1 MLMPRRFD
9 ELRAEQALL
18 AQRLVIAD
26 DFAPIRTIAGADLAI
41 DPATHTGFAGVIVYR
56 YPELQEFTRVWAQA
70 PLTLP
75 YIPGLLSYREGPVL
89 QQAFA
94 QLDELPDVILFDGQG
109 IAHPRGVGL
118 ASHMGLLLDRPTI
131 GCAKSRLV
139 GDFEPPAPTA
149 GSQSP
154 LQYHDRM
161 VGAVLRTRDGVQ
173 PLFISPG
180 HRISTATAVHIVAQC
195 GDGRRLPKPTREA
208 DRWVAELKRRCTS
221 GTVTGNPLDEN
232 PEGT

>member
-1 MLMPRRFD
+1 MLMSRRFD
-9 ELRAEQALL
+9 ELRAEQMQL
-18 AQRLVIAD
+18 ARRLVIAD
-26 DFAPIRTIAGADLAI
+26 DFEPIRTIAGADLAI
-41 DPATHTGFAGVIVYR
+41 DPATQTGFAGVIVYR
-56 YPELQEFTRVWAQA
+56 YPELQELTRVWAQA
-70 PLTLP
+70 PLALP

-94 QLDELPDVILFDGQG
+94 RLDELPDLILFDGQG

-118 ASHMGLLLDRPTI
+118 ASHLGLLLDRPTI

-154 LQYHDRM
+154 LHYHDRM
-161 VGAVLRTRDGVQ
+161 VGMVLRTRDGVQ

-180 HRISTATAVHIVAQC
+180 HRISTATAVSMVAQC
-195 GDGRRLPKPTREA
+195 CDGRRLPKPTREA
-208 DRWVAELKRRCTS
+208 DRWVAELKRQAMA
-221 GTVTGNPLDEN
+221 P
-232 PEGT
+232 